1 MTSRKEI
8 AARTCDILDDAVT
21 YQGIDYIQQ
30 HEFAQHTSCRHKFPK
45 HVVLDLETTGTEAGC
60 GILTIGAVTLDY
72 QHQFYARVKRS
83 CNGQD
88 GLVDSEATM
97 LWWAKQSTVPYY
109 EAFNSSY
116 LRLNL
121 LDALTGFASFLEEC
135 GATALVGNGVSFDNV
150 IIRHAIDRLGVAMPA
165 GFDTRKDFCY
175 RTAKKMLPWIEPP
188 EFIGIPHH
196 ALYDALHEAG
206 HLNAVLNELA
216 VTEYSR
222 TAKVST

>member
-1 MTSRKEI
+1 
-8 AARTCDILDDAVT
+8 
-21 YQGIDYIQQ
+21 
-30 HEFAQHTSCRHKFPK
+30 
-45 HVVLDLETTGTEAGC
+45 
-60 GILTIGAVTLDY
+60 
-72 QHQFYARVKRS
+72 
-83 CNGQD
+83 
-88 GLVDSEATM
+88 M
-97 LWWAKQSTVPYY
+97 LWWEKQSANAVFESLSNIP
-109 EAFNSSY
+109 E
-116 LRLNL
+116 RLDL
-121 LDALTGFASFLEEC
+121 LDALAGFASFLEEC

-150 IIRHAIDRLGVAMPA
+150 IIRHAIDKLDVAMPA

-175 RTAKKMLPWIEPP
+175 RTAKKMLPWIKPP